1 MQYFRVGMLYFQ
13 EPFSKELDY
22 RISQLGPIRRQNGE
36 EVQILVEHIPIQE
49 YGLDL
54 PFQYDLVVDRASHYF
69 KLGISMLMMLA
80 HRGVRVVN
88 NPFSFHYFINRKD
101 VGYHIAHQ
109 LGCSVPPTY
118 VLPPCKTPFFKED
131 DFVHHQFFD
140 WEGIIEEVGFPCF
153 IKPANGRGARG
164 VTKCNNRMELME
176 AYDKSGKEI
185 MVLQSMVP
193 SEVEWQVRC
202 LCVGKSIE
210 IAKYIFRD
218 NDQSEYLEDE
228 NFLPPEI
235 EKNVIEQS
243 QVICRSMGY
252 EMNSVEFFIDSQ
264 GIPWAI
270 DFNNPIPDGRLEALG
285 QMWYE
290 RYQNQMIQMVI
301 DAAEEPKAPDFIPDV
316 NVYAEISRENL
327 PREERF
333 KKASL
338 LASKYYKNSY

>member
-13 EPFSKELDY
+13 EPFSRELDY
-22 RISQLGPIRRQNGE
+22 RVSQLHPIMDFQGQE
-36 EVQILVEHIPIQE
+36 IQILIEHIPIQE

-54 PFQYDLVVDRASHYF
+54 PFKYDLVIDRASHYF

-80 HRGVRVVN
+80 HKGTKVVN
-88 NPFSFHYFINRKD
+88 NPFSFHYFIDRKD

-109 LGCSVPPTY
+109 LGCNVPPTY

-131 DFVHHQFFD
+131 DFVHHQLFD
-140 WEGIIEEVGFPCF
+140 WETIIDEVGFPCF

-164 VTKCNNRMELME
+164 VSKCNNRMELME
-176 AYDKSGKEI
+176 AYDKSGKDI
-185 MVLQSMVP
+185 MVIQSMVP
-193 SEVEWQVRC
+193 SEFEWQVRC

-235 EKNVIEQS
+235 EKDIIEQS

-252 EMNSVEFFIDSQ
+252 EMNSVEFFIDRS
-264 GIPWAI
+264 GKPWAI

-285 QMWYE
+285 PMWYE
-290 RYQNQMIQMVI
+290 RYQNQMIQLI
-301 DAAEEPKAPDFIPDV
+301 LESAKNPHQPDFIPNV
-316 NVYAEISRENL
+316 NLYADISRENVSK
-327 PREERF
+327 EQRF
-333 KKASL
+333 KKAL
-338 LASKYYKNSY
+338 EAAKKYYEN